1 MARAA
6 AKSSYSGKTAPQPFW
21 NLVRDSNCVFET
33 TVKGTS
39 MEPTIPDGTRV
50 RIRAS
55 DAAALQVGE
64 VVACVSK
71 GALFA
76 HRIVH
81 FRPRGPGGACVIT
94 RGDNLAL
101 CDPPTRASEVLG
113 RVTEIES
120 AEGWRP
126 PGPQAELPPA
136 MRRIA
141 VLHHTMIR
149 AFLTLHFEVA
159 RRVAGASLIL
169 GIRLRRARIAVLGP

>member
-6 AKSSYSGKTAPQPFW
+6 AKPSYPGKTAPQPFW
-21 NLVRDSNCVFET
+21 ELMRDSKCVFET

-76 HRIVH
+76 HRVVH
-81 FRPRGPGGACVIT
+81 FRPRGPGGPCVIT

-120 AEGWRP
+120 AEGWRA
-126 PGPQAELPPA
+126 PGPQPGLPLA
-136 MRRIA
+136 MRGISAAHRA
-141 VLHHTMIR
+141 MIR
-149 AFLTLHFEVA
+149 AFLALHFEVA
-159 RRVAGASLIL
+159 RRVAGTSLIL
-169 GIRLRRARIAVLGP
+169 GVRVRRARVAMLGP